1 MRFYRGHLGPGGPG
15 EENDAVCHGH
25 LGPGEEND
33 AVSLGGMWES
43 GHGGQAA
50 EQCHIVE
57 AGVGGGQAVGGR
69 RESSPG
75 GQCGCCV
82 LVLSSRGSSSS
93 AGEGRSGGK
102 SGGNGGVKGLRSG
115 QLGWMG
121 SGGEISWLVCRMLR
135 EVFLRGNFEGLKYGL
150 FC

>member
-15 EENDAVCHGH
+15 EENDAVF
-25 LGPGEEND
+25 
-33 AVSLGGMWES
+33 LGGMGES

-57 AGVGGGQAVGGR
+57 AWVGGGQAVGGR

-82 LVLSSRGSSSS
+82 LVLSSRGSSS

-102 SGGNGGVKGLRSG
+102 GGVKGLRSG

>member
-102 SGGNGGVKGLRSG
+102 GGGKGLRSG

-121 SGGEISWLVCRMLR
+121 SGGELSWLVCRMLR